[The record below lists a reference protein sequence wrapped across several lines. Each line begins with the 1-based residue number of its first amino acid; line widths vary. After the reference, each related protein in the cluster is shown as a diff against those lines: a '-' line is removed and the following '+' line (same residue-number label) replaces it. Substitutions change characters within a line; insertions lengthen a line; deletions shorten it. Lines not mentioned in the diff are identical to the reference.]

1 VPRRRWAAAF
11 SNLLGLGRSEP
22 VDGASTM
29 QLVGFV
35 TLLTA
40 LNLTMGHADAQISDG
55 IVGRT
60 A

>member
-1 VPRRRWAAAF
+1 
-11 SNLLGLGRSEP
+11 
-22 VDGASTM
+22 M